1 MQKAAVHTDES
12 LKSKLGYGEA
22 GFPFSCYLDTFTE
35 GVGHGVEWHWHEQLE
50 LSYVKAGTV
59 NCCVGAKRLTLH
71 AGEGIFINSGAIHR
85 FDAATSGLL
94 VNYIF
99 SPEFIAEQQSD
110 IYQKIVRPILQS
122 GPEYRC
128 ITGQES
134 GDKSMLGKMEELY
147 RLVNTDSF
155 GRELR
160 IRTEVSRLWLCLA
173 EVAMNGPETKEKSRY
188 DVTRARLHTMLE
200 YIHRDYSRRLTL
212 ADIAASANISKSEAL
227 RCFRKVLN
235 TTPVKYLNDYR
246 LTSAAKG
253 LLMDSGTVSDLAGA
267 CGFESPGYFCKAFRE
282 KYGLSPRE
290 FRIQGRL

>member
-12 LKSKLGYGEA
+12 LRSKLGYGEA

-35 GVGHGVEWHWHEQLE
+35 GVGQSVEWHWHEQLE
-50 LSYVKAGTV
+50 LSYVKAGAV
-59 NCCVGAKRLTLH
+59 NCCVGSKRLTLH

-85 FDAATSGLL
+85 FDAHAPGLL

-110 IYQKIVRPILQS
+110 IYQRFVGPVLRS
-122 GPEYRC
+122 GSEYRC
-128 ITGQES
+128 ITGQNTE
-134 GDKSMLGKMEELY
+134 GKSMVEAMEELY
-147 RLVNTDSF
+147 RIVNTDEF
-155 GRELR
+155 GKELR
-160 IRTEVSRLWLCLA
+160 IRMEISRLWLCLA
-173 EVAMNGPETKEKSRY
+173 EVTMNEPGAKEKSRY
-188 DVTRARLHTMLE
+188 DVTQARLHTMLE

-246 LTSAAKG
+246 LTKAAKR
-253 LLMDSGTVSDLAGA
+253 LLLESGTISDLAGA
-267 CGFESPGYFCKAFRE
+267 CGFESSGYFCKAFRE
-282 KYGLSPRE
+282 KYDLSPRK
-290 FRIQGRL
+290 FRMQGKL